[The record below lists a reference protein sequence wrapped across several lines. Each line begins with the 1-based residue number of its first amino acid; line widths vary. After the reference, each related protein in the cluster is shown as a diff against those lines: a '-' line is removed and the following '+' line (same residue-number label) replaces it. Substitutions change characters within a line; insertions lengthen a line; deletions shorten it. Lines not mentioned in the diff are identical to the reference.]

1 MALRVCAVAGVVL
14 VAVAAGVAAVTALHG
29 AVHLGSL
36 LGPVPALRL
45 DLGLTPLAAPFCA
58 LLAVLDLAVAVWS
71 VTRGRT
77 VDAALIA
84 VFSAS
89 MLLVLLAQSV
99 TTFFGAWEAMALSS
113 VFLIAAHHD
122 RRDVRRAAFTYL
134 AISQFGALCVLLA
147 LALLARAAG
156 DASFDAIARN
166 ASQLPVDV
174 RNAVLWLALA
184 GFGSKAGLIPLH
196 FWLPRA
202 HPVAP
207 AHASALLSG
216 AMLKVALYGLALVA
230 FMLAAPAPLAWGIA
244 LALVGTIS
252 AVGGILYALV
262 EPDLKR
268 LLAYSSVEN
277 VGIIALGMGVAVV
290 AGAAGQRAVAALA
303 LLAALFHAINHG
315 LFKGLLFLGA
325 GAIADSHGT
334 ADLERLGGAW
344 RVLPWTAPAFLVG
357 CAAIVGLPPF
367 NGFASE
373 WLTFQ
378 ALAGALRG
386 GTVTGSLTMVVA
398 IGGLALTGGLA
409 LACFVKLFGVAFL
422 GQPRRALELTPERPG
437 VTTAA
442 PYLLGALCVLL
453 GIAPALVTAPLATIA
468 GALAGEPLVPVALL
482 GSLPATLALLPVFG
496 ILAALALAVQRG
508 IRRVPTWT
516 CGSPVGPQQQYTA
529 TAFSKP
535 LRTIFAFVLAPQR
548 ERRTEGGPSP
558 WFPQRIV
565 YRTQSRYLID
575 EAVRRLTGATL
586 RLAHR
591 TRAVQSGHLRL
602 YLAYALVTVVVIVV
616 VAR

>member
-1 MALRVCAVAGVVL
+1 MALRL
-14 VAVAAGVAAVTALHG
+14 VAVAGIVLVAIAAGAAALTAFQG
-29 AVHLGSL
+29 PVEFGSL
-36 LGPVPALRL
+36 GGPVPALRL
-45 DLGLTPLAAPFCA
+45 DLGLIPLAAPFCA
-58 LLAVLDLAVAVWS
+58 LLAVLDLAVAAWS
-71 VTRGRT
+71 VRRGRT

-84 VFSAS
+84 VFSAT

-99 TTFFGAWEAMALSS
+99 TAFFAAWEAMALSS

-134 AISQFGALCVLLA
+134 VVSQFGALCVLLA

-156 DASFDAIARN
+156 DASFVAIARN
-166 ASQLPVDV
+166 APLLPAGV
-174 RNAVLWLALA
+174 RAAVLWLALA
-184 GFGSKAGLIPLH
+184 GFGSKAGLMPLH

-216 AMLKVALYGLALVA
+216 AMLKIALYGLASVA
-230 FMLAAPAPLAWGIA
+230 FVLAAPPSLAWGIA
-244 LALVGTIS
+244 LVLVGAVS

-277 VGIIALGMGVAVV
+277 VGIIVLGMGVAVV
-290 AGAAGQRAVAALA
+290 AGDAGQHAVAALA
-303 LLAALFHAINHG
+303 LVAALFHAINHG

-325 GAIADSHGT
+325 GAVADSHGT
-334 ADLERLGGAW
+334 VDLERLGGAW
-344 RVLPWTAPAFLVG
+344 RVLPWTAPAVLVG
-357 CAAIVGLPPF
+357 SAAIVGLPPL

-378 ALAGALRG
+378 ALAGALSG
-386 GTVTGSLTMVVA
+386 GTAIGTLTIVVA
-398 IGGLALTGGLA
+398 IGALALTGGLA
-409 LACFVKLFGVAFL
+409 LACFVKCFGVAFL
-422 GQPRRALELTPERPG
+422 GAPRRVLDVTPERAG
-437 VTTAA
+437 VATAA
-442 PYLLGALCVLL
+442 PYLLGALCVVL
-453 GIAPALVTAPLATIA
+453 GIVPALATTPLASIAGGLFGAPLAPT
-468 GALAGEPLVPVALL
+468 ALL
-482 GSLPATLALLPVFG
+482 GAMPATLVLLPLFG
-496 ILAALALAVQRG
+496 VVLALALAVQRG

-516 CGSPVGPQQQYTA
+516 CGSPVGPQHQYTA

-548 ERRTEGGPSP
+548 ERRTEGGASP

-575 EAVRRLTGATL
+575 EAVRRITGMTL
-586 RLAHR
+586 RLANR